1 MLKGVITP
9 VITILD
15 EDRNLDFKG
24 NEEVIN
30 SLISGGVNGLLFL
43 GSIGEFFALTME
55 EKKKFISFVIKTV
68 NKRVPVLI
76 GTGGTVVEEVIE
88 LTNFADAEGAD
99 YAVVI
104 SPYYFKLNDESLYN
118 YFSEVAKNTKLPLIL
133 YNFPDRTAVNINP
146 KLVLR
151 LAKEF
156 KNIAGIKDTVDNI
169 SHTRQLIDTVKSEV
183 KDFAVFSGFDEYF
196 IPNLLS
202 GGNGLIGGL
211 TNIAPEEFAKLY
223 KAYNDKDFNTVEK
236 LQLFVNVL
244 MNIYTVSDFFIPAIK
259 TAKMLSGY
267 NIKPV
272 CKSPA
277 SGLSE
282 SQVEEI
288 KEILIRAKLIINESS
303 LL

>member
-9 VITILD
+9 VITVFD
-15 EDRNLDFKG
+15 EERRLDFKG

-30 SLISGGVNGLLFL
+30 SLINSGVNGLLFL

-55 EKKKFISFVIKTV
+55 EKKEFIRFVIKTV
-68 NKRVPVLI
+68 NKKVPVLI
-76 GTGGTVVEEVIE
+76 GTGGTVVDEVIE
-88 LTNFADAEGAD
+88 LTNFADNEGAD
-99 YAVVI
+99 AAVVV

-118 YFSEVAKNTKLPLIL
+118 YFSEVAKNTKLPLVL

-146 KLVLR
+146 KLVLK

-156 KNIAGIKDTVDNI
+156 KNIVGIKDTVDNI
-169 SHTRQLIDTVKSEV
+169 SHTRQLINIVKAEV

-211 TNIAPEEFAKLY
+211 SNIVPERFAKLY
-223 KAYNDKDFNTVEK
+223 KAYNDRDFETVEL
-236 LQLFVNVL
+236 LQRDVNIL
-244 MNIYTVSDFFIPAIK
+244 MGIYAVSDFFIPAIK
-259 TAKMLSGY
+259 TAKMLSGC
-267 NIKPV
+267 NIKPI

-277 SGLSE
+277 PMLSNN
-282 SQVEEI
+282 QIEETR
-288 KEILIRAKLIINESS
+288 EILKKVHVI
-303 LL
+303 

>member
-15 EDRNLDFKG
+15 EERNLDFKG

-88 LTNFADAEGAD
+88 LTNFAYKEGAD

-118 YFSEVAKNTKLPLIL
+118 YFSEVARNTKLPLIL

-146 KLVLR
+146 KLVLK

-169 SHTRQLIDTVKSEV
+169 SHTRQLINAVKSEV

-211 TNIAPEEFAKLY
+211 TNIAPGEFAKLY
-223 KAYNDKDFNTVEK
+223 KAYNDKDFNTAQK

-277 SGLSE
+277 SGLSQ

>member
-9 VITILD
+9 VITIFD
-15 EDRNLDFKG
+15 EEGNLDFNG

-30 SLISGGVNGLLFL
+30 SLIKGGVNGLLFL
-43 GSIGEFFALTME
+43 GSIGEFFALTKE
-55 EKKKFISFVIKTV
+55 EKKSFIEFVIKTV

-76 GTGGTVVEEVIE
+76 GTGGTVVDEVIE
-88 LTNFADAEGAD
+88 MTNFAEREGAD

-118 YFSEVAKNTKLPLIL
+118 YYSKVAKNTKLPLIL

-146 KLVLR
+146 ELVLT
-151 LAKEF
+151 LAKKF
-156 KNIAGIKDTVDNI
+156 KNIVGIKDTVDSI

-183 KDFAVFSGFDEYF
+183 KDFAVFSGFDEYLV
-196 IPNLLS
+196 PNLLS

-211 TNIAPEEFAKLY
+211 TNIVPKEFAKLY
-223 KAYNDKDFNTVEK
+223 KAYNDKDFKTVES
-236 LQLFVNVL
+236 LQSLVNVL

-277 SGLSE
+277 SRLSNR
-282 SQVEEI
+282 QVEEI
-288 KEILIRAKLIINESS
+288 NEILIKAKLIIN
-303 LL
+303 